1 MRKTVYISEGSS
13 GKWLLP
19 LLLIE
24 FAGIAAGSF
33 ISMYIRES
41 AVFRRYICPE
51 LFGGSL
57 LEIFTGTLVTL
68 LIFLMA
74 AFFFGL
80 CVFGQPFGAALLI
93 CLGAECACSAALIY
107 AEMGMSG
114 LLSVIILN
122 LPKTA
127 VVSLVG
133 ILAVREL
140 MRNSCGLLRSTI
152 NGADSPDFR
161 KYCMRYA
168 VLAAVVLIISA
179 ADVLVNHFF
188 GIKIP

>member
-1 MRKTVYISEGSS
+1 MKKSFYISEGNG

-19 LLLIE
+19 LLLTE
-24 FAGIAAGSF
+24 LAGIAAGSF
-33 ISMYIRES
+33 ISLYIREN
-41 AVFRRYICPE
+41 AIFRRYICPE
-51 LFGGSL
+51 LFGGTP

-68 LIFLMA
+68 LVFLIA

-80 CVFGQPFGAALLI
+80 CVFGQPFGVALLI

-107 AEMGMSG
+107 AERGISG
-114 LLSVIILN
+114 LPLVLILN
-122 LPKTA
+122 FPKTV

-161 KYCMRYA
+161 KCCMRYA
-168 VLAAVVLIISA
+168 VLAAVVVIISA
-179 ADVLVNHFF
+179 VDVLVNHFF